1 MIKLVHEQV
10 HHIKFGVGTVINQTE
25 DVIDV
30 KFSKEF
36 GNKKFMYPESLETF
50 LILCNP
56 ESQEKM
62 NSELRQIREEVE
74 SQRKMRKDAEQKVID
89 DSRKE
94 LLQKKRAAT
103 KITTAAKSAAKKAT
117 KLAKELEDAADE
129 FGDET
134 TSEKN
139 ADE

>member
-36 GNKKFMYPESLETF
+36 GNKKFVYPESLETF

-74 SQRKMRKDAEQKVID
+74 SQRKMRKDAEQKVLD

-94 LLQKKRAAT
+94 ILEKKRAAT
-103 KITTAAKSAAKKAT
+103 KITTAAKKASKK
-117 KLAKELEDAADE
+117 AKELEDIADE
-129 FGDET
+129 FGDGK
-134 TSEKN
+134 TSDDSSAE
-139 ADE
+139 